1 MYIKGILLVRLL
13 PLNNNTSTNSA
24 KEEKAKKLPFVH
36 IILFLITL
44 FCTLIAGT
52 LQQGINPLEHPWLIW
67 KGIPFSFTL
76 LLILGTHEFG
86 HYFISRKHH
95 IDVTLPYFI
104 PAPSFIGTFGAFI
117 KMKSPIMDRRIL
129 LDVGAAG
136 PLAGMC
142 VSVPVLLIGLYLSEI
157 RYETV
162 ETGFS
167 LGSSIF
173 FYLMSWMVHGSMPDN
188 ANLILHPIAFSGW
201 IGLLVTCLNL
211 LPVGQ
216 LDGGHVAYAIIGP
229 KQRVVAKAVLIIL
242 VILGVSSWSGWLV
255 WAGILFIMGTNHP
268 PVVYDWIPL
277 DRKRKVIGWITISV
291 FVMTFTPAP
300 F

>member
-1 MYIKGILLVRLL
+1 MEKKTRRLPYL
-13 PLNNNTSTNSA
+13 H
-24 KEEKAKKLPFVH
+24 FF
-36 IILFLITL
+36 LFLITL
-44 FCTLIAGT
+44 FSTLIAGA
-52 LQQGINPLEHPWLIW
+52 LQQGINLIENPWSIW

-76 LLILGTHEFG
+76 LMILGAHEFG
-86 HYFISRKHH
+86 HYFMSRKHN

-142 VSVPVLLIGLYLSEI
+142 VTIPVLLIGLYLSEI

-162 ETGFS
+162 ETGINV
-167 LGSSIF
+167 GSSIF
-173 FYLMSWMVHGSMPDN
+173 FSFMTWIVHGFLPDDV
-188 ANLILHPIAFSGW
+188 NLILHPIAFSGW

-216 LDGGHVAYAIIGP
+216 LDGGHVAYAVIGP
-229 KQRVVAKAVLIIL
+229 KQRVVAKLIIAVLVIIG
-242 VILGVSSWSGWLV
+242 ITGWSGWLL
-255 WAGILFIMGTNHP
+255 WAGILFIMGLNHP

-277 DRKRKVIGWITISV
+277 DRKRKVIGWLTLLV
-291 FVMTFTPAP
+291 FAMTFTPVP